1 MQETQFVD
9 HSEDIERRTKVKF
22 DPAVHSV
29 QELKSK
35 KFKFQFEQL
44 LMEGKPAPMVVCK
57 VEECR
62 AILNWNGTSM
72 RYHAKLHGSTANGAG
87 EMFDDSLLKFIACSS
102 QSINVVVD
110 KSFLQLLKAFKN
122 TVIEDFKNGIGKQA
136 EDYLP
141 SANTMVKRLNSSL
154 VDAAQQIGCLVKNL
168 KSAGGG
174 LTMDFAKNKVD
185 YMAVTAH
192 FINDQWKKIDFVL
205 VFTLLPPGMKKTS
218 AHVQE
223 LFMEELAKFGI
234 SEVDMA
240 KLLVTTDEG
249 SNVSGIG
256 GYNHLP
262 CICHLG
268 STIGKRTT
276 TLFKN
281 SALSEE
287 HKVACRTIEEELK
300 KLEKVVNQLRQ
311 NEVICKMASQA
322 LKSPVQTRWMSYY
335 NMVEALLKHR
345 NQLLAA
351 KNYIKVLKPVAD
363 MVLDLQGEKLPS
375 TNKVIGHVATIWL
388 ELKYLMEPF
397 DGNSLFGV
405 ALANAAMEAF
415 ERNIGNLNDSNWVNS
430 FSGRVNKKVIACSAF
445 LDPFEHGQLKS
456 IGELVPGINYNEIE
470 KMVKREA
477 RFLCSDV
484 LESPPAKRSAKFP
497 LIQVSQVEK
506 ELHGYMSLPICEDE
520 DLLTFWS
527 NNEKYFPHL
536 AALARNF
543 LAVQASSA
551 SSKRAFKELRSIMG
565 DFTRNRLDSKK
576 VAALIHLRI
585 LYLKEIS

>member
-1 MQETQFVD
+1 
-9 HSEDIERRTKVKF
+9 
-22 DPAVHSV
+22 
-29 QELKSK
+29 
-35 KFKFQFEQL
+35 
-44 LMEGKPAPMVVCK
+44 
-57 VEECR
+57 
-62 AILNWNGTSM
+62 
-72 RYHAKLHGSTANGAG
+72 
-87 EMFDDSLLKFIACSS
+87 
-102 QSINVVVD
+102 
-110 KSFLQLLKAFKN
+110 
-122 TVIEDFKNGIGKQA
+122 
-136 EDYLP
+136 
-141 SANTMVKRLNSSL
+141 
-154 VDAAQQIGCLVKNL
+154 
-168 KSAGGG
+168 
-174 LTMDFAKNKVD
+174 MDFAKNKVD

-205 VFTLLPPGMKKTS
+205 VFTSLPPGMKKTS

-300 KLEKVVNQLRQ
+300 KLEKVVNQLRR

-351 KNYIKVLKPVAD
+351 VEEHDSSNWERMFELLNRGYWKNYIKVLKPVAD

-415 ERNIGNLNDSNWVNS
+415 ERKIGNLNDSNWVNS
-430 FSGRVNKKVIACSAF
+430 FSGRLNKKVIACSAF

-456 IGELVPGINYNEIE
+456 IGELVPGINYNE
-470 KMVKREA
+470 REA

-484 LESPPAKRSAKFP
+484 LESPTAKRSAKFP

-527 NNEKYFPHL
+527 KNEKYFPHL

-551 SSKRAFKELRSIMG
+551 SSERAFKELRSIMG
-565 DFTRNRLDSKK
+565 ILLAIDWTPKSGCANSSKNLVLKRNFMNDYVTFCCVLEFGSK
-576 VAALIHLRI
+576 
-585 LYLKEIS
+585 